1 MKKIISVIIILVM
14 LTSLFSGCSGTA
26 QGENGK
32 LSIVTTIFPEYD
44 WVMNIL
50 GEKAA
55 DADVTMLLDNGVDL
69 HSFQPT
75 ADDIIKISNCDL
87 FIYIGGES
95 DEWVEDALKTVKNEN
110 MISLNLMQLL
120 GDRVKEEEEVEGMQE
135 EEHGHEHG
143 EDEEHEEYDE
153 HIWLS
158 LKNASGAC
166 GIITDALCEADEEN
180 AETYKANLLE
190 YTVKLNTL
198 DEQYKNVVE
207 NASKKT
213 VIFGDRFPF
222 RYLFDDYGLEYFAAF
237 KGCSAESEASFET
250 ISFLAEKTDELGLGC
265 VMTLEGTDGKIAKTV
280 IENTKSKN
288 AKILSMNSM
297 QSVTAADVE
306 NNASY
311 LEITEKNL
319 EVLKTALS

>member
-1 MKKIISVIIILVM
+1 MKKIISVIIVLVM
-14 LTSLFSGCSGTA
+14 LTSLFSGCSGTT
-26 QGENGK
+26 QKTDGK
-32 LSIVTTIFPEYD
+32 LSIVTTVFPEYD

-75 ADDIIKISNCDL
+75 ADDIIKVSNCDL

-95 DEWVEDALKTVKNEN
+95 DKWVEDALKTVKNEN

-120 GDRVKEEEEVEGMQE
+120 GERVKEEEEVEGMQPE
-135 EEHGHEHG
+135 EEHA
-143 EDEEHEEYDE
+143 EEAEEKEYDE

-158 LKNASGAC
+158 LKNAAEAC
-166 GIITDALCEADEEN
+166 RIITDALCEADEKNSEN
-180 AETYKANLLE
+180 YIANSLE
-190 YTVKLNTL
+190 YIGKLNVL
-198 DEQYKNVVE
+198 DKAYEKAVK

-213 VIFGDRFPF
+213 VLFGDRFPF
-222 RYLFDDYGLEYFAAF
+222 MYLFDDYGLDYYAAF

-250 ISFLAEKTDELGLGC
+250 ISFLAKKTDELGLDY
-265 VMTLEGTDGKIAKTV
+265 VMMLEGTDGKIAETV
-280 IENTKSKN
+280 IENTKNKN

-297 QSVTAADVE
+297 QSITASDVE

-311 LEITEKNL
+311 LDITEKNL

>member
-1 MKKIISVIIILVM
+1 MKKIISVIIVLVM
-14 LTSLFSGCSGTA
+14 LTSLFSGCSGTT
-26 QGENGK
+26 QENNGK
-32 LSIVTTIFPEYD
+32 LSIVTTVFPEYD

-120 GDRVKEEEEVEGMQE
+120 GERVKEEEEVEGMQAE
-135 EEHGHEHG
+135 EEHA
-143 EDEEHEEYDE
+143 DEEAEEKEYDE

-166 GIITDALCEADEEN
+166 GIITDALCEADAKN
-180 AETYKANLLE
+180 AENYKANSLE
-190 YTVKLNTL
+190 YTVKLNAL
-198 DEQYKNVVE
+198 DERYEKAVR

-213 VIFGDRFPF
+213 VLFGDRFPF

-250 ISFLAEKTDELGLGC
+250 ISFLAKKTDELGLNY
-265 VMTLEGTDGKIAKTV
+265 VMTLEGTDSKIAETV
-280 IENTKSKN
+280 IENTKNKN

-297 QSVTAADVE
+297 QSITASDVE

-311 LEITEKNL
+311 LDITEKNL

>member
-1 MKKIISVIIILVM
+1 MKKIISAIIVLVM
-14 LTSLFSGCSGTA
+14 ITSLFSGCSGTT
-26 QGENGK
+26 QENNGK
-32 LSIVTTIFPEYD
+32 LSIVTTVFPEYD

-120 GDRVKEEEEVEGMQE
+120 GERVKEEEEVEGMQAE
-135 EEHGHEHG
+135 EEHA
-143 EDEEHEEYDE
+143 DEEAEEKEYDE

-166 GIITDALCEADEEN
+166 GIITDALCEADEKN
-180 AETYKANLLE
+180 AENYKANLLE
-190 YTVKLNTL
+190 YTVKLNAL
-198 DEQYKNVVE
+198 DEQYEKAVK

-213 VIFGDRFPF
+213 VLFGDRFPF

-250 ISFLAEKTDELGLGC
+250 ISFLAKKTDELGLNY
-265 VMTLEGTDGKIAKTV
+265 VMTLEGTDSKIAETV
-280 IENTKSKN
+280 IENTKNKN

-297 QSVTAADVE
+297 QSITASDVE

-311 LEITEKNL
+311 LDITEKNL

>member
-1 MKKIISVIIILVM
+1 MKKIISVIIVLVM
-14 LTSLFSGCSGTA
+14 LTSLFSGCSGTT
-26 QGENGK
+26 QENNGK
-32 LSIVTTIFPEYD
+32 LSIVTTVFPEYD

-75 ADDIIKISNCDL
+75 ADDIVKISNCDL

-120 GDRVKEEEEVEGMQE
+120 GERVKEEEEVEGMQAE
-135 EEHGHEHG
+135 EEHA
-143 EDEEHEEYDE
+143 DEEAEEKEYDE

-166 GIITDALCEADEEN
+166 GIITDALCEADAKN
-180 AETYKANLLE
+180 AENYKANSLE
-190 YTVKLNTL
+190 YTVKLNAL
-198 DEQYKNVVE
+198 DEQYEKAVK

-213 VIFGDRFPF
+213 VLFGDRFPF

-250 ISFLAEKTDELGLGC
+250 ISFLAKKTDELGLNY
-265 VMTLEGTDGKIAKTV
+265 VMTLEGTDGKIAETV
-280 IENTKSKN
+280 IENTKNKN

-297 QSVTAADVE
+297 QSITATDVE

-311 LEITEKNL
+311 LDITEKNL

>member
-1 MKKIISVIIILVM
+1 MKKIISAIIVLVM
-14 LTSLFSGCSGTA
+14 ITSLFSGCSGTT
-26 QGENGK
+26 QENNGK
-32 LSIVTTIFPEYD
+32 LSIVTTVFPEYD

-120 GDRVKEEEEVEGMQE
+120 GERVKEEEEVEGMQAE
-135 EEHGHEHG
+135 EEHA
-143 EDEEHEEYDE
+143 DEEAEEKEYDE

-166 GIITDALCEADEEN
+166 GIITDALCEADEKN
-180 AETYKANLLE
+180 AENYKANSLE
-190 YTVKLNTL
+190 YTVKLNAL
-198 DEQYKNVVE
+198 DEQYEKAVK

-213 VIFGDRFPF
+213 VLFGDRFPF

-250 ISFLAEKTDELGLGC
+250 ISFLAKKTDELGLNY
-265 VMTLEGTDGKIAKTV
+265 VMTLEGTDGKIAETV
-280 IENTKSKN
+280 IENTKNKN

-297 QSVTAADVE
+297 QSITASDVE

-311 LEITEKNL
+311 LDITEKNL